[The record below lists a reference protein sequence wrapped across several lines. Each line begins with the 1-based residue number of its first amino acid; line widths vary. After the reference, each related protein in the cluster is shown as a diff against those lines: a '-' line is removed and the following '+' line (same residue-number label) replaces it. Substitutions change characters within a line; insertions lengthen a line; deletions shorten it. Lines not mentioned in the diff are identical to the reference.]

1 MMNITK
7 MHGLGNDFII
17 IDNRN
22 GMLKDANKT
31 AKKLCERRLSVGADG
46 LIAVENSSIADT
58 RMRIYNSDGSEAEM
72 CGNGIRCVAK
82 YVYDYGLTDKT
93 SISVETLAGI
103 KYLDLTVEDGKVV
116 LVKVDMGKPMLRPEE
131 VPVVSEKEE
140 VIDEPITVD
149 GQEYRMTCVSMG
161 NPHAVVF
168 IDQDVKEF
176 PLETV
181 GVKFENHERFPKRV
195 NTEFVNVLDRHTA
208 QMRVWERG
216 SGETLA
222 CGTGACAVAVACAL
236 NGLTEDE
243 VTVKLLGGD
252 LQIKWDRE
260 KNTVYM
266 TGPAEVV
273 FDGEWK

>member
-1 MMNITK
+1 MKFTK
-7 MHGLGNDFII
+7 MQGIGNDYVYV
-17 IDNRN
+17 NC
-22 GMLKDANKT
+22 LKATIENPSEL
-31 AKKLCERRLSVGADG
+31 AKKLSDRHYGVGSDG
-46 LIAVENSSIADT
+46 LIMINPSDKADFE
-58 RMRIYNSDGSEAEM
+58 MEMYNADGSRGEM

-195 NTEFVNVLDRHTA
+195 TTEFVNVLDRHTA

>member
-1 MMNITK
+1 MKLTK
-7 MHGLGNDFII
+7 MQGIGNDYVYVNCLQETIE
-17 IDNRN
+17 NPSE
-22 GMLKDANKT
+22 L
-31 AKKLCERRLSVGADG
+31 AKKISDRHYGVGSDG
-46 LIAVENSSIADT
+46 LIMINPSDKADFE
-58 RMRIYNSDGSEAEM
+58 MEMYNADGSRGEM